1 MACHEVCCSRT
12 SPLAGA
18 AGPSW
23 GLFPMVTHSTRHRME
38 SWLRRLP
45 MGSLPVRQREP
56 CRRFGVP
63 GPTPRLRLA
72 SVACKLLKE
81 AVSQPW
87 SWAPDVPETQRT
99 WAVLFTRELPGLG
112 ILDRVFSARLQ
123 AGKPE
128 VREPCLRE
136 RFHTTVG
143 YQGDVLTGR
152 GAPFSG
158 A

>member
-1 MACHEVCCSRT
+1 MMACHEVCCSRT

-23 GLFPMVTHSTRHRME
+23 GLFPMVTHGTRHRME
-38 SWLRRLP
+38 SWPRRLA

-56 CRRFGVP
+56 W
-63 GPTPRLRLA
+63 LRLA

-81 AVSQPW
+81 AVSQLW

-99 WAVLFTRELPGLG
+99 WALLCTRQLPGLG

-136 RFHTTVG
+136 LFHTTVG
-143 YQGDVLTGR
+143 YQGDVRTGR
-152 GAPFSG
+152 GAPL
-158 A
+158 